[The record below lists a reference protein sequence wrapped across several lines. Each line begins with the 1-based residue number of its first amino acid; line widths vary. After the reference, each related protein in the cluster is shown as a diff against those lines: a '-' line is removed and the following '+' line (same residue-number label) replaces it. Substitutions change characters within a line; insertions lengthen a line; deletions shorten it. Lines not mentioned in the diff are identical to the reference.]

1 MKKFKEWQAY
11 STDFYNRFLEVGLS
25 VRFIYWILNLLSR
38 RRFGNLIADYLFICS
53 LAVAPFQSG
62 TGFCS
67 RFSAIL
73 YYTCSAVDAAQ
84 RTIPLHRRT
93 VAGKRQRKILE
104 KGRPDERHR
113 SVGRTGFREMI
124 ASGWRTAPP
133 QVVDLEVVLAT
144 NSACQLSLEASPRV
158 ADLPCVAPGKLS
170 QSTPRAELFLHL
182 APVIEFRSRA
192 SASLILSALR

>member
-1 MKKFKEWQAY
+1 MMIRDRNFASWISSSLRKARTPHLNFETSVCLLMKKFKEWQAY

-113 SVGRTGFREMI
+113 SVGWTGFRENDRIRMANGP
-124 ASGWRTAPP
+124 ASNR
-133 QVVDLEVVLAT
+133 
-144 NSACQLSLEASPRV
+144 
-158 ADLPCVAPGKLS
+158 
-170 QSTPRAELFLHL
+170 
-182 APVIEFRSRA
+182 
-192 SASLILSALR
+192 